1 MRVLPYLKNNKGKYI
16 TLYKDLIK
24 KIKKKYNI
32 KVYHRYMATS
42 EGTYDEDKKIITIS
56 SERAGTKIGLIIL
69 YHELRHYLDCIYKR
83 HRKFYFGKPDIKLV
97 WRVEWDCC
105 RAGIIKLNKLGIR
118 TNNIKICNRRWVKKY
133 LLPVWS
139 EYYINK

>member
-42 EGTYDEDKKIITIS
+42 EGTYDEDKKIL
-56 SERAGTKIGLIIL
+56 ENII
-69 YHELRHYLDCIYKR
+69 C
-83 HRKFYFGKPDIKLV
+83 
-97 WRVEWDCC
+97 
-105 RAGIIKLNKLGIR
+105 
-118 TNNIKICNRRWVKKY
+118 KKD
-133 LLPVWS
+133 WH
-139 EYYINK
+139 